1 MGMTEDWT
9 PGAIRQLRE
18 RLDLPFVRADA
29 TGNVAEFND
38 RFSEVY
44 GWDSS
49 LIGESIG
56 AILPTEF
63 RELHHS
69 GFARFQLT
77 ETSKVVNHPLT
88 LATICSD
95 GRVIQS
101 EHYIVAEKDPESG
114 WSFAA
119 TLRPLEGQHATV
131 DP

>member
-1 MGMTEDWT
+1 MSENWT
-9 PGAIRQLRE
+9 PGAVSELRE

-29 TGNVAEFND
+29 EGLVAEFNAK
-38 RFSEVY
+38 FSEVY
-44 GWDSS
+44 GWDTG
-49 LIGESIG
+49 LIGQSIG
-56 AILPTEF
+56 AILPPEF

-95 GRVIQS
+95 GSVVTS
-101 EHYIVAEKDPESG
+101 EHYIVAEKDPQSG

-119 TLRPLEGQHATV
+119 TLRPLEGPHAILTA
-131 DP
+131 